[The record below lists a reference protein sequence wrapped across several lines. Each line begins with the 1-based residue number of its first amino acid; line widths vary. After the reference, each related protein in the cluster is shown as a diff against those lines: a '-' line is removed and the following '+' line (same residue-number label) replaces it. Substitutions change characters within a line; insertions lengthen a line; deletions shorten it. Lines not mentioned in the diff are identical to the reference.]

1 MLRRWIIRAL
11 PFLFLAA
18 ILILSFVRANKN
30 EVLIIADAEGGVRRI
45 VLPGETAFL
54 PHRWLPSGPTLNRM
68 LLHSRYLRS
77 KQLYFLSQHEI
88 LGLDQSFAVQ
98 LTLNYRY
105 RVDAPALSALLAQAD
120 TPDVEGIE
128 ALIRLRLNDFWFT
141 AFRDRLRADDRLDTL
156 EQNAEQYI
164 RGELLTDLNK
174 AFSADG
180 IVMESVFIEDIAV
193 PDPAR
198 YRAVLA
204 NGQQLVDDRLRRLSQ
219 IEDARVKRAADEIL
233 LSGKRKHLA
242 ALGEL
247 LVRYPALREYIA
259 IDGLND
265 RVQVFVMPY
274 DRFTGDRRS
283 GSGLLPGGDTGLH
296 RFDPGTDTLNGGFRD
311 LTPP

>member
-18 ILILSFVRANKN
+18 ILLLSFVRADEN
-30 EVLIIADAEGGVRRI
+30 EVLILGDAGGGAQRI

-54 PHRWLPSGPTLNRM
+54 PQRWLPAGPTLNRVS
-68 LLHSRYLRS
+68 LHSRYLRS

-105 RVDAPALSALLAQAD
+105 RIDAPALSALLAQAE
-120 TPDVEGIE
+120 TPDVEGIG
-128 ALIRLRLNDFWFT
+128 ALIKLRLDDFWFT
-141 AFRDRLRADDRLDTL
+141 AFRDRLGADDQLDTL
-156 EQNAEQYI
+156 ERSAEQYI
-164 RGELLTDLNK
+164 RSELVTDLNK
-174 AFSADG
+174 TLSADG
-180 IVMESVFIEDIAV
+180 IVIESVLIEDIAV

-204 NGQQLVDDRLRRLSQ
+204 NGQRLVDDRLRRLSQ
-219 IEDARVKRAADEIL
+219 IEEARVKRAADEIL

-242 ALGEL
+242 ELGEL
-247 LVRYPALREYIA
+247 LGRYPDLREYIA

-274 DRFTGDRRS
+274 DRFTGDKRS

-296 RFDPGTDTLNGGFRD
+296 RFDQGTDPSNGGFRD